1 MHYHLLRVVVTA
13 DADSFVKS
21 VVAVVVVTSISIV
34 GSCVNDGHEL
44 MLLY

>member
-1 MHYHLLRVVVTA
+1 MVTA

-21 VVAVVVVTSISIV
+21 VVAVVVVISISTV
-34 GSCVNDGHEL
+34 GNCVSDGHEL